1 MGHTSGVDD
10 EQVEWH
16 RQQAIERFNR
26 TWDLLD
32 LPSRTEAEDA
42 EMLEAAMGSRDHWSV
57 VGDAS
62 NWSVGDGQIA
72 RIAAVLGLA
81 DLARWCAR
89 RCLAAVEAAGWT
101 DFRLVSALEVS
112 ARAHAA
118 AGDGEARR
126 AELDRARE
134 ALVAIDDEDDR
145 ALLLEQIDSVPE
157 A

>member
-1 MGHTSGVDD
+1 MDD
-10 EQVEWH
+10 DQVGWH

-26 TWDLLD
+26 SWDLLELD
-32 LPSRTEAEDA
+32 PRTEAEDA
-42 EMLEAAMGSRDHWSV
+42 EVLEAAMASRYHWSV

-62 NWSVGDGQIA
+62 NWSLGDGQIA
-72 RIAAVLGLA
+72 RVAAGLGLA
-81 DLARWCAR
+81 DLARWYAR

-101 DFRLVSALEVS
+101 DFQLVSALEVS

-118 AGDGEARR
+118 AGDRDARR
-126 AELDRARE
+126 SAVDRARE